1 MQSCVIFRQLRRRMT
16 TLNNTDSQEL
26 VSTSSSSMM
35 SGTPE
40 AARRPSPR
48 LPAPRSP
55 LVQVH
60 SKVTYATPQEEMV
73 PEVDMYIQTLER
85 IREACNEK
93 PIHYF
98 QIPDPFLSTLGKNYF
113 FPLKSPQKYE
123 KSAQKWVKKAEK

>member
-1 MQSCVIFRQLRRRMT
+1 MT

-73 PEVDMYIQTLER
+73 PKVDMYIQTLKR
-85 IREACNEK
+85 IREAFILKKSVTFVTLGSEPLLSGKCNEK
-93 PIHYF
+93 PLHLFSNIRSF
-98 QIPDPFLSTLGKNYF
+98 
-113 FPLKSPQKYE
+113 
-123 KSAQKWVKKAEK
+123 

>member
-73 PEVDMYIQTLER
+73 PKVDMYIQTLER

-98 QIPDPFLSTLGKNYF
+98 SNTRPFFEHFREKIFFSPEIPPKI
-113 FPLKSPQKYE
+113 
-123 KSAQKWVKKAEK
+123 